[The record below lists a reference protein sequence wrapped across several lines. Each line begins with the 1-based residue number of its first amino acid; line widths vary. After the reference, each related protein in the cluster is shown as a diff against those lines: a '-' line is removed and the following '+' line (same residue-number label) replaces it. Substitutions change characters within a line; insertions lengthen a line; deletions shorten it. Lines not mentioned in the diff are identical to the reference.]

1 MSKHRSYKLF
11 LKDILKSIERIKN
24 YTDGLTYEEFV
35 QNQMVVDAVI
45 RNFEIIGE
53 AVKRIPNEIKEN
65 YSDIEWREIAGFRDV
80 LIHDYFGVDF
90 EIVWKTIKEDLLI
103 LEKKMKDIY
112 RKES

>member
-45 RNFEIIGE
+45 RNFEIINPFQNKKG
-53 AVKRIPNEIKEN
+53 VSIPL
-65 YSDIEWREIAGFRDV
+65 W
-80 LIHDYFGVDF
+80 
-90 EIVWKTIKEDLLI
+90 
-103 LEKKMKDIY
+103 
-112 RKES
+112 